1 MAQSTRSARTT
12 RPARASRGTSQARTR
27 HLANVR
33 SRRKQP
39 QKKGL
44 ATTLTGLLP
53 TGAAAKATPGS
64 KKGKAGG
71 FAALAGAAGLAF
83 RNRDKLTSMFGRKDE
98 AQDMSPATPETPPT
112 PATPSTDAAGPRPV
126 DTTHTP

>member
-12 RPARASRGTSQARTR
+12 RPARANRATSQARTR

-44 ATTLTGLLP
+44 ATTLTSLLP

-71 FAALAGAAGLAF
+71 FAALTAAAGLAF
-83 RNRDKLTSMFGRKDE
+83 RNRDKLTSMLGRKDE
-98 AQDMSPATPETPPT
+98 AQDNPPVTPAPPT
-112 PATPSTDAAGPRPV
+112 TDAAGPRPV